1 MSDKKPIDETNIP
14 QAGDWVF
21 FYPLADRGAKPIP
34 AMVLQ
39 DSDQQRAAD
48 LELHY
53 VGNIG
58 YAFASKHMDGKATEF
73 DRERNGGWAWNRTV
87 SPIPKPTQA
96 TPATATAKPEL
107 ATAKK

>member
-1 MSDKKPIDETNIP
+1 MSKKELTDETNIP

-21 FYPLADRGAKPIP
+21 FYPLADRGAKPVP

-39 DSDQQRAAD
+39 DSDSQRAVD

-87 SPIPKPTQA
+87 SPLPKTA
-96 TPATATAKPEL
+96 PAVPAKPEL
-107 ATAKK
+107 ATTKK